1 MEQQHRT
8 RTPRPDVPSQTGR
21 GETATVYRASG
32 GRPARPVAP
41 LVLALRRLPSPR
53 LTGLGGGLFAV
64 VAMLA
69 VGAVD
74 WLLLDGSALAYGLL
88 FLPVSVA
95 TAMWV
100 RPADL
105 VTAPISVPIAFAVGS
120 VLISDGAGDGLG
132 GSAMGVLTTLALH
145 AGWLYGGT
153 LLAAVIMVVRR
164 VRVVSERR
172 RER

>member
-1 MEQQHRT
+1 VEQRHRT
-8 RTPRPDVPSQTGR
+8 RTPRPGLPSQAGR
-21 GETATVYRASG
+21 DDTATVYRTSG

-41 LVLALRRLPSPR
+41 LVLALRRLPNPR
-53 LTGLGGGLFAV
+53 LTGLGAGLFAA

-69 VGAVD
+69 AGAVD
-74 WLLLDGSALAYGLL
+74 RVLFGGSAPAYGLL
-88 FLPVSVA
+88 FLPVSVT
-95 TAMWV
+95 TALWV

-120 VLISDGAGDGLG
+120 LLISEGAGGGLG
-132 GSAMGVLTTLALH
+132 GSVMGVLTTLALH
-145 AGWLYGGT
+145 AGWLYAGT

-164 VRVVSERR
+164 VRVISERR